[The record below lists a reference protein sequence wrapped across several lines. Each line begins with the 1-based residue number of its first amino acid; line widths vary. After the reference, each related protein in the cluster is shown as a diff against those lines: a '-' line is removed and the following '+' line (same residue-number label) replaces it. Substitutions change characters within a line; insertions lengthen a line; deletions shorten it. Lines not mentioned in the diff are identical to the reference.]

1 MPKLSALTRTSFL
14 LAFFFTFD
22 KALAFIKAILFNKIV
37 GLEGMGIFGASNNI
51 PDYLS
56 ALLSGGAL
64 GMAFIP
70 VLKEYLDREGR
81 SAAWDLFS
89 RVINL
94 AFLLTAAVSVIIIA
108 LAGPLVRYIIVPSF
122 TPENQ
127 VLTASLMRLDLLAIL
142 LFSISGLVMS
152 GLQANKHF
160 LLPALAPVFYNLG
173 QIFGV
178 TVLSP
183 SQSLHLGPFLLPAFG
198 LGCTGWSTVSSWERP
213 CIC

>member
-1 MPKLSALTRTSFL
+1 MQKLSQLTRISFL

-22 KALAFIKAILFNKIV
+22 KALAFLKALLFNRIV
-37 GLEGMGIFGASNNI
+37 GLDGMGIFGASNNI

-70 VLKEYLDREGR
+70 ILREYIDRQGR
-81 SAAWDLFS
+81 PAAWDLFS

-94 AFLLTAAVSVIIIA
+94 AFLLTGAVSAIIIA
-108 LAGPLVRYIIVPSF
+108 LADPLVRYIIVPHF

-127 VLTASLMRLDLLAIL
+127 ALTVSLMRLDLFAIL

-160 LLPALAPVFYNLG
+160 LLPALAPIFYNLG

-178 TVLSP
+178 TILTP
-183 SQSLHLGPFLLPAFG
+183 SQGLHLGPVVFPAFG
-198 LGCTGWSTVSSWERP
+198 MGL
-213 CIC
+213 